1 MNDSVLGDGALL
13 ETIVFLRQRK
23 GPKICFG
30 FLSLRCLTAQREEPS
45 RRKVSMW
52 GEEKEDLGGDVKWA
66 QTQGGEKPKASLH
79 NMGVSP
85 SDLACWLRAEENQ

>member
-1 MNDSVLGDGALL
+1 
-13 ETIVFLRQRK
+13 
-23 GPKICFG
+23 
-30 FLSLRCLTAQREEPS
+30 
-45 RRKVSMW
+45 MW

-79 NMGVSP
+79 NLGVSP